1 MNYLVSFRFMV
12 VSCGETYFLHLCF
25 CTDERRKVDED
36 GRFCPNWWEG
46 YRQKVYYIKIKFSSI
61 SKLRFLIMSKYLCSL
76 NDLILLWT
84 VHWCTASS
92 HILSIDTNSLLLHP
106 CQRIY
111 NWHLATLAIH
121 ISFKLKFLFCN
132 TITLRCN

>member
-12 VSCGETYFLHLCF
+12 VSCGETYFLLLCF
-25 CTDERRKVDED
+25 CTDERREVDED

-76 NDLILLWT
+76 NDLILL
-84 VHWCTASS
+84 
-92 HILSIDTNSLLLHP
+92 
-106 CQRIY
+106 
-111 NWHLATLAIH
+111 
-121 ISFKLKFLFCN
+121 
-132 TITLRCN
+132 